1 MQGYIY
7 TATSPDLKLIYG
19 GKEVLK
25 IGRSKDPLRREI
37 QLSGQLFNNPIKITR
52 LWKVIDQ
59 VKAEAI
65 IFDKLSEIRIKKSRE
80 IFMLSQGKSDLIIS
94 KILTENNLLAS

>member
-7 TATSPDLKLIYG
+7 TATSPDLRLIYG